1 MTHGREGIEN
11 EGEITKKNLKNLDK
25 NNHFAFSVVMNG
37 IPNKVRTVNN
47 MKFVQ
52 YNV

>member
-1 MTHGREGIEN
+1 MGYAIDE
-11 EGEITKKNLKNLDK
+11 

-37 IPNKVRTVNN
+37 IPNKVRTINN

-52 YNV
+52 YKMFDAELKAD